1 MSVYSWGMR
10 SPYGRIFAQP
20 EPPDALQARHG
31 DLWVSPLGLQFFSR
45 TPGQVGSPG
54 TGVWTAVQMSPA
66 VPVLTGAWTNTAEN
80 FVSGSL
86 GLSGQINLT
95 TDGVIVTND
104 TFTVSGLAASL
115 NLTAPVFPL
124 IRVAFTSSSALL
136 TGIAGVCT
144 AAAGVL
150 QFTVTTTGPLPI
162 GTTISVSFYA
172 Y

>member
-1 MSVYSWGMR
+1 MR

-31 DLWVSPLGLQFFSR
+31 DLWVSPVGLQFFSR

-66 VPVLTGAWTNTAEN
+66 VPVLTGVWTNTAEN
-80 FVSGSL
+80 FSSVASL

-95 TDGVIVTND
+95 TDGAIVNGN

-115 NLTAPVFPL
+115 VNTAPVFPL
-124 IRVAFTSSSALL
+124 IRVTFTSSSALL
-136 TGIAGVCT
+136 TGIAGACT